1 MGVIRNILNSR
12 SGKGGNF
19 FSVLYKILGFK
30 PKNLLHYQ
38 KAFTHRSLNIKD
50 EKGNAISFERL
61 DS

>member
-50 EKGNAISFERL
+50 EKAVEA
-61 DS
+61 